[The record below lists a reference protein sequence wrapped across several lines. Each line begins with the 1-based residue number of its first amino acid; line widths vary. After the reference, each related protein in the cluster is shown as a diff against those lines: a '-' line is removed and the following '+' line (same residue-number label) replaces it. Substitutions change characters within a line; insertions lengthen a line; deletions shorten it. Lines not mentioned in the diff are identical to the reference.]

1 MKIGKSALKRF
12 APWIVVLA
20 IPAILAPLMP
30 DDVIDVFV
38 FANIYALWTVS
49 WDAVGGITGYIS
61 FGHGVMFGLPAYVSF
76 MLILHAGLPLYA
88 AVILGVV
95 VGIAASTAF
104 FLPSLRIK
112 GLYFT
117 LATLLVLFIVD
128 RLIIYFRDYTGGTLG
143 IWGVP
148 NIVNGLMPHFYLSL
162 ICLGVVGII
171 MWYEFRVRLREVYIS
186 IRESE
191 DLLANVGISPTK
203 FKLYMFMWASLAAA
217 LGGVIMGHYMGAIA
231 PSTFFGLKPILLVI
245 IMAIVGGF
253 GTLWGGVIGAYL
265 IQIILWILRPY
276 HLGAVRFVIFGIVAL
291 AFIYILPG
299 GIGPTIRDGI
309 MKLFGRG
316 KAEKAEESGIRGT

>member
-1 MKIGKSALKRF
+1 MKIGRASFKRF
-12 APWIVVLA
+12 APWVIVLA
-20 IPAILAPLMP
+20 IPAILAPFMP
-30 DDVIDVFV
+30 NDLIDVFI
-38 FANIYALWTVS
+38 FANIYSLWAIS

-76 MLILHAGLPLYA
+76 MLIIHAGFSIYP
-88 AVILGVV
+88 AVILGVI
-95 VGIAASTAF
+95 VGIAASVAF

-148 NIVNGLMPHFYLSL
+148 KIVNGVIPHFYLSL
-162 ICLGVVGII
+162 IALGVVGII

-203 FKLYMFMWASLAAA
+203 FKLYMFMWASLAAS

-231 PSTFFGLKPILLVI
+231 PSTFFSLQPILLVI
-245 IMAIVGGF
+245 IMTIVGGF

-265 IQIILWILRPY
+265 IQLILWIMRPY

-291 AFIYILPG
+291 AFIYILPN
-299 GIGPTIRDGI
+299 GIGPSIRSGL
-309 MKLFGRG
+309 MKVFG
-316 KAEKAEESGIRGT
+316 KKKKVEKETEIRGM